1 MIINNMQ
8 GSKPMLAWRWSKYM
22 TFVIKV
28 NLLFM
33 LNLISLSFFVSCDVM
48 EFPDLYTTILAKE
61 IMSFMYDKI
70 LMLFILN
77 EKGRDICVQN
87 PF

>member
-1 MIINNMQ
+1 M
-8 GSKPMLAWRWSKYM
+8 
-22 TFVIKV
+22 
-28 NLLFM
+28 
-33 LNLISLSFFVSCDVM
+33 SCDMM

>member
-1 MIINNMQ
+1 M
-8 GSKPMLAWRWSKYM
+8 
-22 TFVIKV
+22 
-28 NLLFM
+28 
-33 LNLISLSFFVSCDVM
+33 SCDVM

-61 IMSFMYDKI
+61 IIMSFIYDKI